1 MSRGKGT
8 FEVPRL
14 QRAEHRRHDADL
26 VRRFGDCHLSLS
38 GHSRTTGRGS
48 SSTAADS
55 TSGRGYPATKIPEE
69 PFVNVYHA

>member
-26 VRRFGDCHLSLS
+26 VRRFGDCHLSLP
-38 GHSRTTGRGS
+38 GDLVGDLVTVTFFP
-48 SSTAADS
+48 TFFPD
-55 TSGRGYPATKIPEE
+55 PE
-69 PFVNVYHA
+69 VTVT